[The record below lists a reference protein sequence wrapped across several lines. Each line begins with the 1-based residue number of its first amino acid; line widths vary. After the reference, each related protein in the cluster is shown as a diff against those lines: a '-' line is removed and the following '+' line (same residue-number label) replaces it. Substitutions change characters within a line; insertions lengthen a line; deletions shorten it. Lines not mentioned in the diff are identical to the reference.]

1 MEEYNQP
8 SDPNPL
14 HASETNPSEQKQ
26 EPSTKPK
33 VATYLQRLNSK
44 PSNSKVGQSF
54 VTTINQNAATKPK
67 VASYLERLN
76 AKPSN
81 SKVGQ
86 RFITNRSAG
95 NVNETNPDAEN
106 V

>member
-1 MEEYNQP
+1 MEQQHQP
-8 SDPNPL
+8 SDSNQIPP
-14 HASETNPSEQKQ
+14 SDTNPSEQKQ

-33 VATYLQRLNSK
+33 VVNYLERLNSK

-54 VTTINQNAATKPK
+54 VTSINQDATTQPK

-86 RFITNRSAG
+86 SFITNRSAG
-95 NVNETNPDAEN
+95 NCTETNPDAEN